1 MAIKYADH
9 IDLSNLELRNAK
21 LHLLATDPT
30 GAKGL
35 VYFNSA
41 DNYPK
46 YHDGTD
52 WVRFGTVYSVAGG
65 NGLTGIITTGGSLSV
80 GQGDGI
86 SVSANAVAVDS
97 TVVRTSGDQ
106 TIGGDKT
113 FSDNVI
119 IGGNLTVSGTT
130 TTVNSN
136 EVNIGDSII
145 LLNSD
150 LAAEDPATE
159 NGGIE
164 INRGSDTNVSL
175 LWWEEEDRWKFTN
188 DGTTYYNIPT
198 PNEYNNYTYSIS
210 TLAGAN
216 ANQKKIR
223 LSGGGVNDDIVLAVS
238 GLGISE
244 SGDTITISNTNAF
257 VEAVLPAGDLSVRI
271 PGLRF
276 GTAVVA
282 AYNMDTGEQNMVR
295 VLHDP
300 ESQEIEVS
308 VATALTYELK
318 IVAQGV
324 VL

>member
-52 WVRFGTVYSVAGG
+52 WVRFGTVYSVVGG
-65 NGLTGIITTGGSLSV
+65 SGLTGNITTGGSLSV

-86 SVSANAVAVDS
+86 SVTANAVAVDS

-119 IGGNLTVSGTT
+119 VGGNLTVNGTVT
-130 TTVNSN
+130 TINTEQIDLADNIININSDIDGATDPTQDAGIIVNRGN
-136 EVNIGDSII
+136 EVESELIWN
-145 LLNSD
+145 
-150 LAAEDPATE
+150 ET
-159 NGGIE
+159 
-164 INRGSDTNVSL
+164 T
-175 LWWEEEDRWKFTN
+175 DRWTFN
-188 DGTTYYNIPT
+188 NADQYYNIPV
-198 PNEYNNYTYSIS
+198 PSEYNNYTYSIS

-223 LSGGGVNDDIVLAVS
+223 LTGGGVNDDIVLAVS

-244 SGDTITISNTNAF
+244 TGNTITISNTNAF
-257 VEAVLPAGDLSVRI
+257 VESVLPVGDLSVRI
-271 PGLRF
+271 PGLTF

-300 ESQEIEVS
+300 ATQEIEVS
-308 VATALTYELK
+308 VAAPLTYDLK

-324 VL
+324 VV

>member
-46 YHDGTD
+46 YHNGTD
-52 WVRFGTVYSVAGG
+52 WVRFGTVYSVVGG
-65 NGLTGIITTGGSLSV
+65 SGLTGNITTGGSLSV

-113 FSDNVI
+113 FSDNVVV
-119 IGGNLTVSGTT
+119 GGNLTVNGTVT
-130 TTVNSN
+130 TINTEQIDLADNIININSDIDGATDPTQDAGIIVNRGN
-136 EVNIGDSII
+136 EVESELIWN
-145 LLNSD
+145 
-150 LAAEDPATE
+150 ET
-159 NGGIE
+159 
-164 INRGSDTNVSL
+164 T
-175 LWWEEEDRWKFTN
+175 DRWTFN
-188 DGTTYYNIPT
+188 NADQYYNIPV
-198 PNEYNNYTYSIS
+198 PSEYNNYTYSIS

-223 LSGGGVNDDIVLAVS
+223 LTGGGVNDDIVLAVS

-257 VEAVLPAGDLSVRI
+257 VEAVLPVGDLSVRV
-271 PGLRF
+271 PGLTF

-300 ESQEIEVS
+300 ATQEIEVS
-308 VATALTYELK
+308 VAAPLTYELK

>member
-9 IDLSNLELRNAK
+9 IDLSSLELRNAK
-21 LHLLATDPT
+21 LHLLATEPT

-35 VYFNSA
+35 VYFDSA
-41 DNYPK
+41 NNYPK
-46 YHDGTD
+46 YHNGTD
-52 WVRFGTVYSVAGG
+52 WVRFGTVYSVVGG
-65 NGLTGIITTGGSLSV
+65 NGLTGNITTGGSLSV

-86 SVSANAVAVDS
+86 SVTANAVAVDS

-119 IGGNLTVSGTT
+119 VGGNLTVNGTVT
-130 TTVNSN
+130 TINTEQIDLADNIININSDIDGATDPTQDAGIIVNRGN
-136 EVNIGDSII
+136 EVE
-145 LLNSD
+145 
-150 LAAEDPATE
+150 AELIWNET
-159 NGGIE
+159 
-164 INRGSDTNVSL
+164 T
-175 LWWEEEDRWKFTN
+175 DRWTFN
-188 DGTTYYNIPT
+188 NADQYYNIPV
-198 PNEYNNYTYSIS
+198 PSEYNNYTYAIS

-216 ANQKKIR
+216 ASQKKIR
-223 LSGGGVNDDIVLAVS
+223 LSGGGVNDDIIIAVS

-257 VEAVLPAGDLSVRI
+257 VEATLPAGDLNVRI
-271 PGLRF
+271 PGLQF

-282 AYNMDTGEQNMVR
+282 AYNVDTGEQNMVR

-300 ESQEIEVS
+300 ATQEIEVS
-308 VATALTYELK
+308 IAAPLTYELK